1 MLLNAGRGCEG
12 KYPVCPAEEER
23 VGSPREPE
31 GQAGQQ
37 LHCLDPAGR
46 AYLSWVAVW
55 VGPGGVEV
63 GALPRW
69 GAGCWGISKG
79 RGRDGPPGAEA
90 GISPWAHGCP
100 PTSHPQRRP
109 PLGVRAEL
117 PMPTPPS
124 ELHVA
129 GSQHF

>member
-63 GALPRW
+63 GALQVALTSPSCTLPPRP
-69 GAGCWGISKG
+69 A
-79 RGRDGPPGAEA
+79 P
-90 GISPWAHGCP
+90 ISPSWSPGEATG
-100 PTSHPQRRP
+100 
-109 PLGVRAEL
+109 LGW
-117 PMPTPPS
+117 P
-124 ELHVA
+124 
-129 GSQHF
+129 

>member
-46 AYLSWVAVW
+46 AYLSWVPVW
-55 VGPGGVEV
+55 VGPGRVE
-63 GALPRW
+63 
-69 GAGCWGISKG
+69 AGGPAQMGCGMLGYQQGQGQGWASWG
-79 RGRDGPPGAEA
+79 RGWNQSLGTWLPPYL
-90 GISPWAHGCP
+90 S
-100 PTSHPQRRP
+100 
-109 PLGVRAEL
+109 
-117 PMPTPPS
+117 PS
-124 ELHVA
+124 EEA
-129 GSQHF
+129 STRSEG